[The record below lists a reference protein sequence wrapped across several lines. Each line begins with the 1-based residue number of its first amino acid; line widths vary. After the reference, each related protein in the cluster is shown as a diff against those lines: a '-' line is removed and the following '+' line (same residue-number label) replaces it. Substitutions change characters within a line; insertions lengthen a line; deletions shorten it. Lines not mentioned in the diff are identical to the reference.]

1 MWGNSFNLSPDSLN
15 DFFSTVAVSDEHQPA
30 TQYAP
35 SCCNSSDSSFH
46 FTPIYPQQIQLLL
59 QHLNNQKST
68 DPNCLFCRFLGEVAS
83 EIAET
88 LTSSIISCTT
98 VVVSCTTVVVH
109 NRDQAEIFQ
118 NTLIERT
125 PKAAFRALDFI
136 SKTF

>member
-1 MWGNSFNLSPDSLN
+1 MCQYISGVALVLVGTVISL
-15 DFFSTVAVSDEHQPA
+15 
-30 TQYAP
+30 
-35 SCCNSSDSSFH
+35 
-46 FTPIYPQQIQLLL
+46 
-59 QHLNNQKST
+59 
-68 DPNCLFCRFLGEVAS
+68 
-83 EIAET
+83 
-88 LTSSIISCTT
+88 SCTT